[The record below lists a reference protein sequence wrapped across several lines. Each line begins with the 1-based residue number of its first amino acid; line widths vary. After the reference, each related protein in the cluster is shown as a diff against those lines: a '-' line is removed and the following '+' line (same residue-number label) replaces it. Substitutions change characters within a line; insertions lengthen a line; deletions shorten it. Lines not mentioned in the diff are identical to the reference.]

1 MEATIQANNQA
12 INIDINVSIN
22 VGALKANIQRGLQA
36 IKQSALRAIKQRV
49 LTATKQ
55 ATKVCCNVGA
65 WSLPRLYRQELRLAR
80 TVAAWCDRHNT
91 LVNWLMAI
99 QVMAFALYV
108 FMFV

>member
-1 MEATIQANNQA
+1 MEATIQTTNQA

-49 LTATKQ
+49 LTARKQ

-65 WSLPRLYRQELRLAR
+65 AVR
-80 TVAAWCDRHNT
+80 TVDLGNVLSNLWIGGWSVACFYLIYMYA
-91 LVNWLMAI
+91 
-99 QVMAFALYV
+99 
-108 FMFV
+108 